1 MKTYQ
6 KQVWLNRDSYP
17 STDSLFIY
25 DGVAHWDT
33 KKRTRCVEISNCQ
46 DIVRLHMKKLDSK
59 NDWIEKIETLTK
71 ELSKYVEFL
80 K

>member
-6 KQVWLNRDSYP
+6 KHVWLNRDNYP

-25 DGVAHWDT
+25 DGVS
-33 KKRTRCVEISNCQ
+33 RCVEISNSQ
-46 DIVRLHMKKLDSK
+46 DIVRLHMTKLDSK